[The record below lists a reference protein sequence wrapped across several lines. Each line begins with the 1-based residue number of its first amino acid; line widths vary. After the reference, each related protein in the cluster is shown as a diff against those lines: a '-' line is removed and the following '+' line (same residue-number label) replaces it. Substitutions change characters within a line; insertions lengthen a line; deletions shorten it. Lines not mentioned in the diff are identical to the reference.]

1 MEPCHV
7 ATPPTA
13 LLCPPNDI
21 TKESRDGGTFY
32 RRDRGLIGT
41 LYCATQPA
49 KPRCIEA
56 LNMSHIK
63 CSRRNLLIRLDFLL
77 IGLLQ

>member
-32 RRDRGLIGT
+32 RRDRGLVGT
-41 LYCATQPA
+41 LYGATQPA

-56 LNMSHIK
+56 LNLSYVK
-63 CSRRNLLIRLDFLL
+63 CLSRNLLIRLGFLL
-77 IGLLQ
+77 IGPLR